1 MSKYEGIT
9 KEWVLENAEFWP
21 GAADGR
27 SASPT
32 EAKEDEGGIY
42 AFNGTIYPIA
52 FIVRDGDFHSLS
64 TPDSPESIG
73 GKGWLLKIG
82 TVDLSSKLKPE
93 EPKVKLP
100 VHRGSVFKVDDEVII
115 VKMSG
120 DGGGCPFGSE
130 GCDCADPTYVYAE
143 NFAPATATINK
154 ARRGGAKVKHLHL
167 VDGDSWLLDVD
178 HRIPGVEGKILTF
191 RDSDGDIWEHIDEY
205 SGWKYMEGKAP
216 GYTLGSLGEVAEYIK
231 PGRSDEGVVVTIF
244 PEATGNK
251 LVTIDQ
257 IDKHNST
264 F

>member
-21 GAADGR
+21 GAADGK
-27 SASPT
+27 STSST
-32 EAKEDEGGIY
+32 EAKKDEGGIY
-42 AFNGTIYPIA
+42 AFNGIIYPIA
-52 FIVRDGDFHSLS
+52 VIVRDGDFHSLS
-64 TPDSPESIG
+64 TPDSLESIG

-82 TVDLSSKLKPE
+82 AVDLSSKLKPKS
-93 EPKVKLP
+93 KVKLP

-115 VKMSG
+115 VKESGG
-120 DGGGCPFGSE
+120 DGECPFGAKD
-130 GCDCADPTYVYAE
+130 CDCEYPTYAYAE
-143 NFAPATATINK
+143 NFALATAPINK
-154 ARRGGAKVKHLHL
+154 ARRGDAKVKHLHL

-244 PEATGNK
+244 PETTGNK

-257 IDKHNST
+257 IVKHNST